1 MSTIT
6 THVLPAGFNWYGK
19 DKHFVIE
26 GVLDLT
32 GGAVTENDDY
42 TLITIPANTLVLGC
56 AVKIV
61 TAAVGTTCTIDVGY
75 GGNGAGTVDDFG
87 ADIDG
92 KGTAGTYTW
101 TASATAD
108 GTFFSAADTIDVNF
122 DVATSITAGPK
133 LIVRAVC
140 VDLS

>member
-6 THVLPAGFNWYGK
+6 THVLPAGFNWFGMN
-19 DKHFVIE
+19 KHYVIE
-26 GVLDLT
+26 GILDLT
-32 GGAVTENDDY
+32 SGAVTENNDY
-42 TLITIPANTLVLGC
+42 TLITLPVNCLVLGC
-56 AVKIV
+56 AVEIL

-75 GGNGAGTVDDFG
+75 GGNGSGTVDDFG

-92 KGTAGTYTW
+92 KGTAGTTTW

-133 LIVRAVC
+133 LAVRAVI

>member
-1 MSTIT
+1 MATIT
-6 THVLPAGFNWYGK
+6 THVLDAGFNWFGK

-26 GVLDLT
+26 GILDLT

-42 TLITIPANTLVLGC
+42 TLITIPANTLVVGC
-56 AVKIV
+56 AVEV
-61 TAAVGTTCTIDVGY
+61 LTAAVGTTATIDVGY
-75 GGNGAGTVDDFG
+75 GGNGSGTVDDFG

-92 KGTAGTYTW
+92 KTAAVTW

-108 GTFFSAADTIDVNF
+108 GTFFSAEDTIDVNF

-133 LIVRAVC
+133 LAVRAVC
-140 VDLS
+140 IDLS